1 MHKVDPDRLDLCRAF
16 RANPFGPHGPDLQK
30 LIKLLR
36 WERIES
42 RYLLVQPRRGDPWY
56 LAHTTGPKAHPL
68 EIFRDRGFSD
78 LSSAYWALF
87 KARWEAHA
95 GARLLLD
102 GIDDPVIPRPGE
114 GELTLNAADRPIL
127 SYSDVFSVRPVA
139 ASNSR

>member
-16 RANPFGPHGPDLQK
+16 RNNPFGPHGPDLQK

-68 EIFRDRGFSD
+68 EIFRDRKFPD

-87 KARWEAHA
+87 KARCEAHT
-95 GARLLLD
+95 GVRLLLD
-102 GIDDPVIPRPGE
+102 GIDDPVISCPDE

-127 SYSDVFSVRPVA
+127 SYSDVFSVRPGGV
-139 ASNSR
+139 SNSR